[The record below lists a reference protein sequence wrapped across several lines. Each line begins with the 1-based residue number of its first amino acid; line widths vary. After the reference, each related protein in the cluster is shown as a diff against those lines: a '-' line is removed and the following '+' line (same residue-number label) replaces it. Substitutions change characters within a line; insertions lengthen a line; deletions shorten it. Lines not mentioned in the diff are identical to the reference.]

1 MKHLKAF
8 TEAILDLPLRIV
20 YMFRYWEYVDWRIQT
35 ALYIIAILL
44 MVGVLAVGANKWPVV
59 SAK

>member
-35 ALYIIAILL
+35 AFYIIAILL
-44 MVGVLAVGANKWPVV
+44 MVGVLAVVGT
-59 SAK
+59 SR